1 MSSRIGSQ
9 SPEHTSPSTGEPM
22 AIDEPSM
29 KRVAALFVSGVT
41 VVTTRHAEGL
51 HGVTVS
57 AFLAVSWDPP
67 LALVSLESVNQSC
80 DFIKESRIFAV
91 SFLSDRQEFLAERFA
106 GRAPLVSRRFDGVP
120 YRYAV
125 TGAPILE
132 GALGWLDCRV
142 EQIVEVGDHTV
153 FIGRVVA
160 LGEGA
165 PGNAF
170 AYYAHRYR
178 TVEP

>member
-9 SPEHTSPSTGEPM
+9 SPTHKSPPTGEPM
-22 AIDEPSM
+22 TVDEQTM
-29 KRVAALFVSGVT
+29 RRVAALFVAGVT

-51 HGVTVS
+51 HGITVS
-57 AFLAVSWDPP
+57 AFLAASWDPP

-80 DFIKESRIFAV
+80 DFIKESRTFAV
-91 SFLSDRQEFLAERFA
+91 SFLSDGQEFLAERFA
-106 GRAPLVSRRFDGVP
+106 GRAPLVNRRFDGVP
-120 YRYAV
+120 HRFAV

-132 GALGWLDCRV
+132 GALGWLDCRA
-142 EQIVEVGDHTV
+142 EQIVEVGDHTL

-165 PGNAF
+165 PGNAL